1 MNLEGIPQKVAAIAA
16 LVLAV
21 MIHEIAHGWVAL
33 RCGDT
38 TARDAGRLSLNPI
51 RHVDLVGTIILPV
64 ILALIGTIILPVILA
79 LTGSGVVF
87 GWAKPVPVNIA
98 RCRNPRQAFWMTA
111 IAGPISNLLQAL
123 IGTALIWTMVLLSR
137 EGGASTA
144 GALMFSFLV
153 AYVVTNLVLMTF
165 NLVPIPPLDGSKVVA
180 MLLPDRLAIPYL
192 QIGSYGFIL
201 IFLLLRSNLIERLL
215 TGVIN
220 GYARLFGLG

>member
-1 MNLEGIPQKVAAIAA
+1 MSVDLLAKILGIVA
-16 LVLAV
+16 LVFAV
-21 MIHEIAHGWVAL
+21 MIHEVAHGWVAL
-33 RCGDT
+33 RCGDP

-51 RHVDLVGTIILPV
+51 RHVDLV
-64 ILALIGTIILPVILA
+64 GTIILPVILA

-201 IFLLLRSNLIERLL
+201 IFLLLRSKLVEHLL
-215 TGVIN
+215 QGVLL
-220 GYARLFGLG
+220 GYAKLFGLAG

>member
-1 MNLEGIPQKVAAIAA
+1 MELDSILGKATAIAA
-16 LVLAV
+16 LMLAV
-21 MIHEIAHGWVAL
+21 MIHEVAHGWVAL

-51 RHVDLVGTIILPV
+51 RHIDLV
-64 ILALIGTIILPVILA
+64 GTIILPVILA

-87 GWAKPVPVNIA
+87 GWAKPVPVNVG

-111 IAGPISNLLQAL
+111 IAGPLSNLLQAL
-123 IGTALIWTMVLLSR
+123 LGTGAIGLMTLLLRDGEPSFGSAVLLN
-137 EGGASTA
+137 
-144 GALMFSFLV
+144 FLV

-180 MLLPDRLAIPYL
+180 MLLPARLAVPYL
-192 QIGSYGFIL
+192 QIGSVGFIL
-201 IFLLLRSNLIERLL
+201 IYLLLKTSWIDRLFD
-215 TGVIN
+215 GVIT

>member
-33 RCGDT
+33 RCGDA

-51 RHVDLVGTIILPV
+51 RHVDLV
-64 ILALIGTIILPVILA
+64 GTIILPVILA

>member
-16 LVLAV
+16 LVFAV

-33 RCGDT
+33 RCGDP

-51 RHVDLVGTIILPV
+51 RHIDLVGTIILPV
-64 ILALIGTIILPVILA
+64 ILVLSNV
-79 LTGSGVVF
+79 GVVF
-87 GWAKPVPVNIA
+87 GWAKPVPVNIG

-111 IAGPISNLLQAL
+111 IAGPLSNLLQAF
-123 IGTALIWTMVLLSR
+123 IGTALIWAMALLSR
-137 EGGASTA
+137 GVSTSMWGG
-144 GALMFSFLV
+144 LFLSFLF

-201 IFLLLRSNLIERLL
+201 IFLLLRSNLINRLL
-215 TGVIN
+215 TGVIM
-220 GYARLFGLG
+220 GYARIFGLV

>member
-51 RHVDLVGTIILPV
+51 RHVDLV
-64 ILALIGTIILPVILA
+64 GTIILPVILA

>member
-1 MNLEGIPQKVAAIAA
+1 LEGIPQKVAAIAA

-51 RHVDLVGTIILPV
+51 RHVDLV
-64 ILALIGTIILPVILA
+64 GTIILPVILA